1 MQTTPA
7 PPLQVFFTKE
17 WANLLETSFRNFLAE
32 VIQKLPLPAILC
44 FNTDRVQRQGLQKKV
59 DQLQVQA
66 VSVCRLA
73 EPGLGGGAH
82 ACRHR
87 VWSAE
92 PPQTGR
98 PECVGHMAC
107 ETQNAMHVKPMPQ

>member
-1 MQTTPA
+1 MSQA

-59 DQLQVQA
+59 DQLQVQQVPVGSSSIA
-66 VSVCRLA
+66 R
-73 EPGLGGGAH
+73 PGWWGACMQ
-82 ACRHR
+82 AQ
-87 VWSAE
+87 VWSADRL
-92 PPQTGR
+92 R
-98 PECVGHMAC
+98 PAGLDAKGTCM
-107 ETQNAMHVKPMPQ
+107 